1 MIDHSNMN
9 INRHNYESFFL
20 LYADKELSASER
32 KEVEDFVATNAD
44 LAIELKELM
53 ALCLPVENIKFPD
66 KSKLC
71 RTDRALEEQENL
83 LLMLDNE
90 VPESER
96 ERLQQLIS
104 KDVDVSKEWALL
116 QKTLLDADESIPHQD
131 KASLYR
137 YEAEKVRYMN
147 LRRLMVAASI
157 AALLFFGSRFLFR
170 TDKVNDQPQNNGIS
184 QNIPS
189 GIPSPVKQDS
199 AINNQTNVDEQRIAQ
214 QKIQS
219 EVKPDVTGEKNFLS
233 TDNKQTDKLK
243 SAVAKDLKV
252 PAILNERLLE
262 NLNNEESNKSLST
275 NVSNEKNET
284 LPTRIN
290 NTVAAVQ
297 LPEKQKTLTAPDME
311 ISLPAPVSYAQ
322 QASSTVQDEASDTK
336 VLYMDEDKLNKTRI
350 GGFVRKVK
358 RVIERNTNIKAG
370 KPLRIAGFEIAAN

>member
-20 LYADKELSASER
+20 LYADKELCASEK
-32 KEVEDFVATNAD
+32 KEVEDFVATHTD

-66 KSKLC
+66 KSSLC

-90 VPESER
+90 VPYAER

-116 QKTLLDADESIPHQD
+116 QKTQLEVDESILYQD
-131 KASLYR
+131 KAILYR
-137 YEAEKVRYMN
+137 YESGKVRYMN
-147 LRRLMVAASI
+147 LRRLMAAASI

-170 TDKVNDQPQNNGIS
+170 TEKVNDQPQNHEIS
-184 QNIPS
+184 QNMPS
-189 GIPSPVKQDS
+189 VVPSPVKPDS
-199 AINNQTNVDEQRIAQ
+199 IINYLTNGDEQPITQ
-214 QKIQS
+214 QEIQS
-219 EVKPDVTGEKNFLS
+219 EVKPEVNGEKNFFS
-233 TDNKQTDKLK
+233 TGNKQTDKLK
-243 SAVAKDLKV
+243 SSVAKDLKV
-252 PAILNERLLE
+252 PVIPKDRILE
-262 NLNNEESNKSLST
+262 NLNNHGSNKSLSS
-275 NVSNEKNET
+275 NVSDEKNET
-284 LPTRIN
+284 LQTKIN
-290 NTVAAVQ
+290 NTVATIR
-297 LPEKQKTLTAPDME
+297 LPENQKILAAPDME

-322 QASSTVQDEASDTK
+322 QASSTVPDEASDTK
-336 VLYMDEDKLNKTRI
+336 VLYMDEDRLNKTRV

-358 RVIERNTNIKAG
+358 RVIERNTNSKAG

>member
-1 MIDHSNMN
+1 
-9 INRHNYESFFL
+9 
-20 LYADKELSASER
+20 
-32 KEVEDFVATNAD
+32 
-44 LAIELKELM
+44 
-53 ALCLPVENIKFPD
+53 
-66 KSKLC
+66 
-71 RTDRALEEQENL
+71 
-83 LLMLDNE
+83 
-90 VPESER
+90 
-96 ERLQQLIS
+96 LQQLIS

-116 QKTLLDADESIPHQD
+116 KKALLDADESIPHPD

-358 RVIERNTNIKAG
+358 RVVERNTNIKAG

>member
-1 MIDHSNMN
+1 MN

-20 LYADKELSASER
+20 LYADKELSASEK
-32 KEVEDFVATNAD
+32 KEVEDFVATHTD

-66 KSKLC
+66 KSSLC
-71 RTDRALEEQENL
+71 RTNKALEEQENL

-116 QKTLLDADESIPHQD
+116 QKILLDADESILHPD

-137 YEAEKVRYMN
+137 YESGKVRYMN

-170 TDKVNDQPQNNGIS
+170 TEKVNDQPQNHEIS
-184 QNIPS
+184 QNMPS
-189 GIPSPVKQDS
+189 VVPSAVKPDS
-199 AINNQTNVDEQRIAQ
+199 IINYLTNGDEQPITQ
-214 QKIQS
+214 QEIQS

-297 LPEKQKTLTAPDME
+297 LPEKQKTLKAPDME

-358 RVIERNTNIKAG
+358 RVVERNTNIKAG